1 LQQAIADHA
10 AALDETGRLAEM
22 MTQQHELGNAMLAN
36 AVQSAAELPLDNT
49 DPPKDTGFV
58 PQQPSQTAR
67 AMAGAVGESVRSL
80 LEELSSSVPDE
91 SALASPTAST
101 GATQKPTPKG
111 GSASR
116 GVFRE
121 GSSDETTIV
130 TDQPTTQPDPEEP
143 WSATLPKAVRKGM
156 LSEGKKPMP
165 RGYEKRL
172 KTYFETM
179 E

>member
-1 LQQAIADHA
+1 
-10 AALDETGRLAEM
+10 
-22 MTQQHELGNAMLAN
+22 
-36 AVQSAAELPLDNT
+36 LPLDNT
-49 DPPKDTGFV
+49 APPKDTGFV

-67 AMAGAVGESVRSL
+67 AMAGAAGESVRSL

-91 SALASPTAST
+91 STLASPTAFT
-101 GATQKPTPKG
+101 GATQKPIAGKG
-111 GSASR
+111 GQASSKKPTTKGGQASR

-130 TDQPTTQPDPEEP
+130 TDRPATQPDTEEP

-156 LSEGKKPMP
+156 LTEGKKPMP